1 MSRDR
6 KCGSART
13 LSRAGIDLSA
23 ALHMPMKPPPG
34 RPAIGR
40 RASMT
45 TILILLALALALWLV
60 ICVAA
65 IALASTAA
73 RGDASAAPE
82 REPRFERAP
91 DVRPPSRNPG

>member
-34 RPAIGR
+34 RSAIGR

-45 TILILLALALALWLV
+45 TILILLALALWLV

>member
-1 MSRDR
+1 
-6 KCGSART
+6 
-13 LSRAGIDLSA
+13 
-23 ALHMPMKPPPG
+23 MPMKPPPG

-45 TILILLALALALWLV
+45 TILILLALALWLV
-60 ICVAA
+60 VCVAA
-65 IALASTAA
+65 IGLASTAA